1 MKRVTRRQAHVNPSV
16 PEEWCLA
23 NLARTV
29 AFHVCCSATSR
40 TLFRLLGFLFRSSRY
55 CLHQITYFLLPS
67 ALGERTPCMCVCV
80 CVRWLLSVGSSDR
93 PPPPLAIRWKA
104 PPASVARQQPGG
116 RWGEAGAHVPV
127 AVTVG
132 SCVCSWGRRLCYQQV
147 LSGCQESSLA
157 QFSWQPAH
165 PLPPLSAADWSE
177 VITGPLW
184 LNTRDI
190 K

>member
-1 MKRVTRRQAHVNPSV
+1 MSV
-16 PEEWCLA
+16 IQQPPEGSF
-23 NLARTV
+23 
-29 AFHVCCSATSR
+29 AF
-40 TLFRLLGFLFRSSRY
+40 LGFYSGAAGTASTKLPTFF
-55 CLHQITYFLLPS
+55 FLLPLVRELR
-67 ALGERTPCMCVCV
+67 ACACVCV
-80 CVRWLLSVGSSDR
+80 SADFCLSVALT

-104 PPASVARQQPGG
+104 PPASVARQQLGG
-116 RWGEAGAHVPV
+116 QWGAAGAHVPV

-132 SCVCSWGRRLCYQQV
+132 SCLCSRGRRLCYQQV
-147 LSGCQESSLA
+147 LSGCQESYLA